1 MGLCEPVI
9 YKLVLLFLI
18 QKLLMD
24 TDYKVK
30 QINIAIIISC
40 CCKSESSQHD
50 KERNITVQ
58 PSWRSLIFH
67 AVTLQDLCRPS
78 GRFISCLGGYE
89 AFYCLTLCLLD
100 NILVKWIAK
109 FFCDAV
115 PRKVQLIKCNYLPFL
130 MSLTPAVS

>member
-1 MGLCEPVI
+1 MRIYGPVI
-9 YKLVLLFLI
+9 YIVVLLFLI

-24 TDYKVK
+24 TDYKVN

-40 CCKSESSQHD
+40 CSKSESSQHD

-67 AVTLQDLCRPS
+67 AVTLQDLCRPR

-89 AFYCLTLCLLD
+89 TFYCLTLCLLD

-115 PRKVQLIKCNYLPFL
+115 LRKVQLI
-130 MSLTPAVS
+130 